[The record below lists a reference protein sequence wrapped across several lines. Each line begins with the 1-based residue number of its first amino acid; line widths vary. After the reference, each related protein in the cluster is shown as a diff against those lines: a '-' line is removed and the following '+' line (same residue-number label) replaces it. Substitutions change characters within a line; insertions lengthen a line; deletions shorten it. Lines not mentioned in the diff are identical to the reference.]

1 LVSHENNLIQLDW
14 FIFFFSQIV
23 TIILAESSA
32 LNVSYYLV
40 VWMCSGDEYIIW
52 EVTAHSGMTEPE
64 ARAAGARMR
73 EAGLALP
80 ME

>member
-1 LVSHENNLIQLDW
+1 
-14 FIFFFSQIV
+14 
-23 TIILAESSA
+23 
-32 LNVSYYLV
+32 
-40 VWMCSGDEYIIW
+40 MCSGDEYIIW

-80 ME
+80 MEWMKNISMEIYYPELIFLN